1 MKNFALIGTA
11 GYIAPRHLKAIKET
25 GNNLVAAVDK
35 FDSVG
40 ILDSYF
46 PNASFFTEF
55 ERFDRHVE
63 VLRMRV
69 RRGEDETGRRG
80 DWGPE
85 GRSDGETRGR
95 GDEGAKGRTEPGD
108 FDRSEPET
116 WNLKPETETWGLG
129 DLETWRPG
137 EAAIDF
143 VSVCTP
149 NYLHDA
155 HIRFGLRVGADVICE
170 KPLVLNP
177 WNIEAL
183 ASIEGETGKKVFNIL
198 QLRLHPA
205 LIALKQRINTGPKDK
220 IYDLD
225 LTYIT
230 SRGNWYY
237 TSWKG
242 DISKS
247 GGIATN
253 IGVHFYDMLG
263 WIFGELK
270 ENIVHV
276 ASHDRISGFLQFAQ
290 ARVRYFLSINEETLP
305 TAIRAT
311 GKRTYRLLEM
321 NGEEIEFSDGFTDLH
336 TESYRQILAGK
347 GFPLMEAMPS
357 IQLVHDIRHASPIGL
372 KGDFHPFARL
382 TCSRHPFEKGR

>member
-1 MKNFALIGTA
+1 MKNFALIGVA
-11 GYIAPRHLKAIKET
+11 GFIAPRHLKAIKET
-25 GNNLVAAVDK
+25 GNRLVAAVDK

-46 PNASFFTEF
+46 PETSFFTEF

-63 VLRMRV
+63 LLR
-69 RRGEDETGRRG
+69 GRRRRE
-80 DWGPE
+80 DRKTE
-85 GRSDGETRGR
+85 GRREGETEGTDVACNVCPK
-95 GDEGAKGRTEPGD
+95 DEAKGGRQ
-108 FDRSEPET
+108 
-116 WNLKPETETWGLG
+116 
-129 DLETWRPG
+129 
-137 EAAIDF
+137 IDY

-183 ASIEGETGKKVFNIL
+183 KRIEDETGKKVYNIF
-198 QLRLHPA
+198 QLRLHPSI
-205 LIALKQRINTGPKDK
+205 IALKKRINEGPSDK

-253 IGVHFYDMLG
+253 IGVHFYDMLT
-263 WIFGELK
+263 WIFGAVK
-270 ENIVHV
+270 ENVVHV
-276 ASHDRISGFLQFAQ
+276 SSHDRVSGWLQLEK
-290 ARVRYFLSINEETLP
+290 ARIRYFLSINEMTLP
-305 TAIRAT
+305 PKVREA

-321 NGEEIEFSDGFTDLH
+321 DGEEIEFSDGFTNLH
-336 TESYRQILAGK
+336 TESYRQILAGN
-347 GFPLMEAMPS
+347 GFHLSEAITA
-357 IQLVHDIRHASPIGL
+357 IQLVHDIRHATPVGL
-372 KGDFHPFARL
+372 KGDYHPFARL
-382 TCSRHPFEKGR
+382 ALSKHPFEKMG